1 MKKYGKFLCIAVVI
15 VMVLTL
21 AACGGNKGGSAPPS
35 EPSAPSGGGTA
46 PAAAP
51 APEDWEGLHLIMVTN
66 YPRDSYNTYIYDY
79 WLERV
84 GEVSD
89 GKITGEIFGGE
100 TLMKNT
106 DQLPGVLEGT
116 ADVILT
122 DPAYNPEYF
131 PLLGGFFL
139 PGFILNNSSV
149 STYVAGDLLRET
161 DYAETHQ
168 LKMLWANG
176 LTPPALYG
184 NKKFTKLEDF
194 PGAQIRANGFAV
206 DTVNNLGAT
215 AVALTSAEVY
225 EALLKGTVDDT
236 LMGLDALMTFNLAE
250 VSKYVC
256 KSPGLTNIFHYAGM
270 NLDTWN
276 KIPADIQAKIDEVN
290 IECTEVQAPRWD
302 SAAQQGIDLAIENDA
317 EISEIAPEEM
327 ARIFDALSGMRA
339 DWVAKMEAQGLDG
352 QATLDYLDS
361 LADKYNKQ
369 FPN

>member
-1 MKKYGKFLCIAVVI
+1 MRKYSKFLCIAVVL
-15 VMVLTL
+15 VMVLAL
-21 AACGGNKGGSAPPS
+21 AACGGGSS
-35 EPSAPSGGGTA
+35 SSGSSGGGG
-46 PAAAP
+46 AAAVSSD
-51 APEDWEGLHLIMVTN
+51 DWEGLHLTLVTN

-79 WLERV
+79 WLDRV
-84 GEVSD
+84 GEASD

-116 ADVILT
+116 ADVVLT

-131 PLLGGFFL
+131 PLLGAFFL

-149 STYVAGDLLRET
+149 STYVAGDLIRET
-161 DYAETHQ
+161 NYAETQQ

-176 LTPPALYG
+176 LTPPGLYG
-184 NKKFTKLEDF
+184 NKKFSKLEDF

-206 DTVNNLGAT
+206 DTVNNVGAT

-225 EALLKGTVDDT
+225 EALLKGTVDAT

-250 VSKYVC
+250 VTTYVS

-276 KIPADIQAKIDEVN
+276 KIPADIQAKIDEIN
-290 IECTEVQAPRWD
+290 RECTEVQAPRWD
-302 SAAQQGIDLAIENDA
+302 SAANQGIDLAIEHGA
-317 EISEIAPEEM
+317 EIDEISPAEM
-327 ARIFDALSGMRA
+327 QRIFEHLSGMRA
-339 DWVAKMEAQGLDG
+339 DWIAKMEAQGLDG

-361 LADKYNKQ
+361 LAEKYNKQ